1 MTTRRRLI
9 RPCVVTTLAVLAF
22 LPCWQAGAG
31 TLQMLH
37 GLFCNTEK
45 QVDATVALLRP
56 DVTLDAAVAIANSSK
71 VECVLAKDIE
81 FAVVDAV
88 AIGEIDYLGL
98 KFTKY
103 EGSLVGVMVGANL
116 RPVDPP
122 VTTFFVGIELLI
134 SAAKQSP
141 I

>member
-9 RPCVVTTLAVLAF
+9 RSWVAATLAVLAF

-31 TLQMLH
+31 TRQVLH
-37 GLFCNTEK
+37 GLFCNMEK

-71 VECVLAKDIE
+71 VKCVLAKDIE
-81 FAVVDAV
+81 FVVVDPV
-88 AIGEIDYLGL
+88 AIGEIEYLGL
-98 KFTKY
+98 QFTKY
-103 EGSLVGVMVGANL
+103 EGSLVGVMVGGNL
-116 RPVDPP
+116 RPVEPP
-122 VTTFFVGIELLI
+122 VKTFFVGIELLI

-141 I
+141 T

>member
-1 MTTRRRLI
+1 
-9 RPCVVTTLAVLAF
+9 
-22 LPCWQAGAG
+22 
-31 TLQMLH
+31 MLH

-134 SAAKQSP
+134 SAAKQSR